1 MRIARSTNLPS
12 IVYSY
17 YISSMANTSENS
29 PDLNEHSIELQARNN
44 SSTLSVDFQLASQS
58 TDSVLSDETH
68 RCPLPLRR
76 HAIAFYI
83 VVAFLWGILLIPTV
97 MFFVPIDRL
106 EVSDMNSYKSLQLS

>member
-1 MRIARSTNLPS
+1 
-12 IVYSY
+12 
-17 YISSMANTSENS
+17 MANTSENS

-44 SSTLSVDFQLASQS
+44 SSTLSVVFQLASS

-83 VVAFLWGILLIPTV
+83 VVAFLWGMLLIPSV